1 MNGTILIVDD
11 EEDTVAL
18 LGDLLR
24 KRGFDVTAV
33 SSGQQCLE
41 QLRDH
46 PADVVVTDVQ
56 MPGMSG
62 IGLCATLRERYPDLL
77 PIIITGQHDLETAIA
92 AIRAG
97 AFDFILKPL
106 KIEAVEVAVVRA
118 LEYLA
123 LKREV
128 KRLRAEVHHDE
139 TIDGITGTSPATRK
153 MVEMIQRVSGSDAS
167 VLIIGESGTGKELV
181 ARALHHLSP
190 RRDRPFV
197 AVNCAAMPASLLESE
212 LFGHVR
218 GAFTD
223 AKHDRRGLFVSAEG
237 GTILLD
243 EIGDM
248 PLAMQVKLLR
258 VLQERTIRPVGG
270 DQEVPFEVRV
280 LTSTNC
286 DLETEVHERRFREDL
301 FYRINVVQ
309 IAVPSL
315 RDRAGD
321 VLALAQHFV
330 NQIVART
337 RKPVRGISAA
347 AARLLVDYTWPG
359 NVRELENCM
368 ERAVALCRLDE
379 VTADDL
385 PTKVQEYKSSRIV
398 LETDAPC
405 EVLTMDEMEHR
416 YIHHV
421 LQVLGGNKT
430 RAARALGIDRR
441 SLYRRLEERQRLAAA
456 RAVPERKAM
465 PAWIGAESA
474 G

>member
-11 EEDTVAL
+11 DDDTSAL
-18 LGDLLR
+18 LRDLLR
-24 KRGFDVTAV
+24 KRGLDVTAV

-41 QLRDH
+41 QLRGH

-62 IGLCATLRERYPDLL
+62 IELCVRLHERHPDLL
-77 PIIITGQHDLETAIA
+77 PIIVTGQNDLETAIA

-97 AFDFILKPL
+97 AFDFITKPL
-106 KIEAVEVAVVRA
+106 QIRAVELAVSRA
-118 LEYLA
+118 LEHLG

-128 KRLRAEVHHDE
+128 KRLRAEVHRDE
-139 TIDGITGTSPATRK
+139 TIDGIAGDSPAVRQ
-153 MVEMIQRVSGSDAS
+153 MVEMIQRVASSDAS
-167 VLIIGESGTGKELV
+167 VLITGESGTGKELV

-223 AKHDRRGLFVSAEG
+223 AKHDRKGLFVSAEG

-243 EIGDM
+243 EIGEM
-248 PLAMQVKLLR
+248 PIEMQVKLLR
-258 VLQERTIRPVGG
+258 VLQERMIRPVGG
-270 DQEVPFEVRV
+270 DQEVPVEVRV
-280 LTSTNC
+280 LTSTNR
-286 DLETEVHERRFREDL
+286 DLETEVHDKRFREDL

-309 IAVPSL
+309 IAVPPL

-321 VLALAQHFV
+321 VLALAQHFI
-330 NQIVART
+330 NQIAVRT
-337 RKPVRGISAA
+337 AKPVRRLSAK
-347 AARLLVDYTWPG
+347 AARLLMNHDWPG

-379 VTADDL
+379 ITADDL
-385 PTKVQEYKSSRIV
+385 PTKVQQHGSSRID
-398 LETDAPC
+398 LTADAPRL
-405 EVLTMDEMEHR
+405 LTIEEMERR
-416 YIHHV
+416 YIR
-421 LQVLGGNKT
+421 QVLHAVAGNKT
-430 RAARALGIDRR
+430 RAARVLGLDRR
-441 SLYRRLEERQRLAAA
+441 SLYRRLEESHPIAAP
-456 RAVPERKAM
+456 AVVPG
-465 PAWIGAESA
+465 WSGAESA
-474 G
+474 R

>member
-11 EEDTVAL
+11 EEDTAAL
-18 LGDLLR
+18 LCDLLR
-24 KRGFDVTAV
+24 KRGFDVAAV

-41 QLRDH
+41 QLRGH
-46 PADVVVTDVQ
+46 PADVVMTDVQ

-62 IGLCATLRERYPDLL
+62 IELCATLRERHPDLL

-97 AFDFILKPL
+97 AFDFIVKPL
-106 KIEAVEVAVVRA
+106 KIEAVELAISRT
-118 LEYLA
+118 LEHLA

-128 KRLRAEVHHDE
+128 KRLRAVVHRDE
-139 TIDGITGTSPATRK
+139 TIDGIAGNSRAIRA
-153 MVEMIQRVSGSDAS
+153 MVEMIQRVASSDAS
-167 VLIIGESGTGKELV
+167 VLISGESGTGKELV

-223 AKHDRRGLFVSAEG
+223 AKHDRRGLFVSAVG

-248 PLAMQVKLLR
+248 PIEMQVKLLR

-270 DQEVPFEVRV
+270 DQEIPVEVRV
-280 LTSTNC
+280 LSSSNR
-286 DLETEVHERRFREDL
+286 DLETEVHEKRFREDL

-309 IAVPSL
+309 ISVPSL
-315 RDRAGD
+315 RDRTGD
-321 VLALAQHFV
+321 VLPLAQHFL
-330 NQIVART
+330 NQIAVRSK
-337 RKPVRGISAA
+337 KPVRGISPAV
-347 AARLLVDYTWPG
+347 ARLLVDYDWPG

-368 ERAVALCRLDE
+368 ERAIALCRLDE
-379 VTADDL
+379 ITVDDL
-385 PTKVQEYKSSRIV
+385 PVRVQHHRSSKIV
-398 LETDAPC
+398 LAADVSDGLPP
-405 EVLTMDEMEHR
+405 MGEMERR
-416 YIHHV
+416 YIGQV
-421 LQVLGGNKT
+421 LQAVGGNKT
-430 RAARALGIDRR
+430 RAAQMLGMDRR
-441 SLYRRLEERQRLAAA
+441 TLYRRLEAQYALAAN
-456 RAVPERKAM
+456 RAA
-465 PAWIGAESA
+465 PAGSA
-474 G
+474 PNMQGETL

>member
-11 EEDTVAL
+11 EDDTAAL
-18 LGDLLR
+18 LCDLLR

-41 QLRDH
+41 HLRGH
-46 PADVVVTDVQ
+46 PTDVVVTDVQ

-62 IGLCATLRERYPDLL
+62 LGLCATLRERHPDLL

-97 AFDFILKPL
+97 AFDFITKPL
-106 KIEAVEVAVVRA
+106 EIQVVEVAVVRA

-128 KRLRAEVHHDE
+128 KRLRAEVHHDA
-139 TIDGITGTSPATRK
+139 TIDGIAGNSRAIRT
-153 MVEMIQRVSGSDAS
+153 MVEMIQRVAGSDAN
-167 VLIIGESGTGKELV
+167 VLITGESGTGKERV
-181 ARALHHLSP
+181 ARAVHHLSP

-197 AVNCAAMPASLLESE
+197 AVNCAAMPESLLESE

-286 DLETEVHERRFREDL
+286 DLETEVHEKRFREDL
-301 FYRINVVQ
+301 FYRINVVEV
-309 IAVPSL
+309 AVPSL
-315 RDRAGD
+315 RDRTGD
-321 VLALAQHFV
+321 VLALAQHFIDQV
-330 NQIVART
+330 VART

-347 AARLLVDYTWPG
+347 AARLLVDYNWPG

-379 VTADDL
+379 VTTDDL
-385 PTKVQEYKSSRIV
+385 PTKVQEYKSSRIN
-398 LETDAPC
+398 LATDAADRLLPI
-405 EVLTMDEMEHR
+405 DEMERR
-416 YIHHV
+416 YIRQV
-421 LQVLGGNKT
+421 LQAMGGNKT
-430 RAARALGIDRR
+430 RAAQTLGMNRR
-441 SLYRRLEERQRLAAA
+441 SLYRRLEQSYPLAAS
-456 RAVPERKAM
+456 KAA
-465 PAWIGAESA
+465 PAWVGAESA